1 MKKIAQ
7 NEAKNCFWYIAQH
20 CNCLIKQEKQT
31 MIYVMRISHRLP
43 ASCLWIVCGWS
54 HIYIYCHIVPV
65 ARCHVPRDSHE
76 EEARAEKC
84 AMSQQQSI
92 ESLSVT
98 RCFEVSETFFFRRR
112 IQPTSDF
119 PDLARRM
126 EISPEGWIVS
136 SSSSLSRWER
146 GIGSLHNLLVMA
158 NNAREVLPEVGVWQF
173 KSLVAF
179 GPFPSVDSDFS
190 FPDACH

>member
-1 MKKIAQ
+1 MRNQFIKRFDLCLHLLFGWIIERKNLLMKKIAQ

-98 RCFEVSETFFFRRR
+98 RCFEVSETFFFDGAFNP
-112 IQPTSDF
+112 Q
-119 PDLARRM
+119 A
-126 EISPEGWIVS
+126 ISQIWLVGWKFLRKDES
-136 SSSSLSRWER
+136 YHHHHHCQDGKGES
-146 GIGSLHNLLVMA
+146 
-158 NNAREVLPEVGVWQF
+158 EV
-173 KSLVAF
+173 
-179 GPFPSVDSDFS
+179 
-190 FPDACH
+190 CIIY